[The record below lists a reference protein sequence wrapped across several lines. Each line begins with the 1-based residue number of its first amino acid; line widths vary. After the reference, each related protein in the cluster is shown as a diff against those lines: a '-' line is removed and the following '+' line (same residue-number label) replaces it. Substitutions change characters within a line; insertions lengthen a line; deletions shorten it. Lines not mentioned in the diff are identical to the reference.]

1 MGTTLLARCIRAGQ
15 ECAAACEAALAS
27 DASYTNPGT
36 NPYTSAHL
44 TLVSCAAVCSL
55 VVRALREGDGD
66 LELLRWCSEV
76 CTQCAT
82 ADCPEGVAAP
92 AWVHVVE
99 SCTSY
104 AGDCHKLEERISD
117 YAQRVFRDHRDSG
130 FQALVQT

>member
-1 MGTTLLARCIRAGQ
+1 VGTTLLERCILAGQ
-15 ECAAACEAALAS
+15 ECAAACEAALES

-66 LELLRWCSEV
+66 LELVRWCSEV

-82 ADCPEGVAAP
+82 ADCPEGVAAD
-92 AWVHVVE
+92 AWVQVVDA
-99 SCTSY
+99 CTRY
-104 AGDCHKLEERISD
+104 ATDCRTLEERISQ
-117 YAQRVFRDHRDSG
+117 YAHRVFRDHRDSD
-130 FQALVQT
+130 FQALVQA